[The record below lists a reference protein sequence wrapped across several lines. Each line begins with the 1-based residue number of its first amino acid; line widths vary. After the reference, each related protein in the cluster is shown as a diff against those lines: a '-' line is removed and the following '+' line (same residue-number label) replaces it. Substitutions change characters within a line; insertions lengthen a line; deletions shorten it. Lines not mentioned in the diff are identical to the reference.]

1 MKKTRRVFIK
11 TSSQMALGISLLGAA
26 AACNNKTT
34 NTSTTST
41 NNNNNVLDTNGLF
54 FKLSLAQWSLNKS
67 IFGKKMDNLDFA
79 AKAKGMGFEGIE
91 YVNQFFFDKAK
102 DMDYLKEMKMRASDN
117 GIKSLLI
124 MIDSEGGLGEPNE
137 KMRKEAVEKHYK
149 WVDAAKFLD
158 CHSIR
163 VNAFGKGSAEEVAK
177 GAVDGLG
184 SLAQYAQNVGLN
196 VIVENHGGYSSN
208 GKWLT
213 DVMRQINMP
222 NCGTLPDF
230 GNFCIKRDSG
240 QEWGGKC
247 IEEYD
252 RYKGVQEMMEFAK
265 AVSAKSHNFDENGN
279 ETQTDYMKMMKI
291 VKDAG
296 YTGYVGVEFEG
307 SKISEEEGII
317 ATRDLLIKV
326 GRALS

>member
-1 MKKTRRVFIK
+1 MEKTRRIFIK
-11 TSSQMALGISLLGAA
+11 TSSQMALGVGFLGI
-26 AACNNKTT
+26 AACNSKMN
-34 NTSTTST
+34 NTTST
-41 NNNNNVLDTNGLF
+41 KSKLLDTMDTKGLF
-54 FKLSLAQWSLNKS
+54 FKLSLAQWSLHRA

-79 AKAKGMGFEGIE
+79 AKAKDMGFEGIE

-102 DMDYLKEMKMRASDN
+102 NMDYLKEMKMRAEDN
-117 GIKSLLI
+117 GVKSLLI
-124 MIDSEGGLGEPNE
+124 MIDNEGGLGEPDK

-149 WVDAAKFLD
+149 WVDAAKFLG

-163 VNAFGKGSAEEVAK
+163 VNAFGIGSAEEVAK
-177 GAVDGLG
+177 GAVDALG
-184 SLAQYAQNVGLN
+184 TLAEYAKNVDLN

-208 GKWLT
+208 GKWLR
-213 DVMRQINMP
+213 DVMQQINMP
-222 NCGTLPDF
+222 SCGTLPDF

-252 RYKGVQEMMEFAK
+252 RYKGVEEMMKFAK
-265 AVSAKSHNFDENGN
+265 AVSAKANNFDENGN
-279 ETQTDYMKMMKI
+279 EVETDYMRMMKI

-296 YTGYVGVEFEG
+296 YKGYVGVEFEG
-307 SKISEEEGII
+307 SKMSEEQGII

-326 GRALS
+326 GKALS

>member
-1 MKKTRRVFIK
+1 MEKTRRIFIK
-11 TSSQMALGISLLGAA
+11 TASQMAVGVSFLGI
-26 AACNNKTT
+26 AACNNKMNSAASANT
-34 NTSTTST
+34 NI
-41 NNNNNVLDTNGLF
+41 LDTKGLF

-79 AKAKGMGFEGIE
+79 AKAKNLGFEGIE
-91 YVNQFFFDKAK
+91 YVNQFFFEKAK
-102 DMDYLKEMKMRASDN
+102 DMDYLKEMKMRADGSGVKN
-117 GIKSLLI
+117 LLI
-124 MIDSEGGLGEPNE
+124 MIDREGGLGEPDE
-137 KMRKEAVEKHYK
+137 KMRREAVEKHYK
-149 WVDAAKFLD
+149 WVDAAKFLG

-184 SLAQYAQNVGLN
+184 TLATYAKNVGLN

-208 GKWLT
+208 GKWLS
-213 DVMRQINMP
+213 DVMQQINMP

-247 IEEYD
+247 VEEYD
-252 RYKGVQEMMEFAK
+252 RYKGVEEMMKFAK
-265 AVSAKSHNFDENGN
+265 AVSAKANNFDENGN
-279 ETQTDYMKMMKI
+279 EVETDYMKMMKI

-296 YTGYVGVEFEG
+296 YRGYVGVEFEG
-307 SKISEEEGII
+307 SKMGEEQGII

-326 GRALS
+326 GKALS